1 MVSTR
6 RKFYSNEVTQ
16 TILDNYRQQRIASHT
31 RKSKPKV
38 ELTNREKQ
46 IIGLIAQGMTN
57 QEIAEKLILSFRT
70 IETHRANLMR
80 KLEAKNSIELVNK
93 ARTFKFID

>member
-1 MVSTR
+1 
-6 RKFYSNEVTQ
+6 
-16 TILDNYRQQRIASHT
+16 
-31 RKSKPKV
+31 V